1 MDKIVVKFGG
11 SNLKT
16 ELDINRLIHILRSYN
31 QSVVVVVSAFYGVTN
46 FLQELIWKVRYD
58 HDPIRAGLDFIRNM
72 KKEALMKNVHN
83 AGSRERILNRLEK
96 RVHELERYLL
106 GIHYIGDVPRYTEDL
121 ILSYGERLSSL
132 ILTELLNENGL
143 TAEEKLPE
151 DLILRTVGSSGNA
164 VVDFENS
171 RVPENVS
178 FDKITVMP
186 GFYGISSDN
195 KVTLFGRGGSDYS
208 AAAVA
213 RCIHADFLDIWKDV
227 DGFMSGDP
235 KLVHHAKNLDKLTY
249 TEAAELAYF
258 GAKILHPRTV
268 EPISQMGI
276 PIRVFDVS
284 SQINLNQPR
293 TIISKESRI
302 HKTVIKSVTFSD
314 DFGILQLE
322 GPGVGMKPGILA
334 VVTSALDKAGINIK
348 SVITAQTSINILLA
362 LQDLEPSAQITR
374 TILPDIVSNLKTMD
388 HLSLIAVVGQG
399 ILETPGVA
407 ARIFGAVS
415 RKNINVR
422 IISVGASPVAA
433 YFIVEKDARDDA
445 VRTIHE
451 EFFGS

>member
-1 MDKIVVKFGG
+1 MKKIVVKFGG
-11 SNLKT
+11 SNLKS
-16 ELDINRLIHILRSYN
+16 ELDIDRLINIIKSYN
-31 QSVVVVVSAFYGVTN
+31 QPVVIVVSAFYGITN

-58 HDPIRAGLDFIRNM
+58 QGSLQAGLDFIRLM
-72 KKEALMKNVHN
+72 KKEALLKNVHK
-83 AGSRERILNRLEK
+83 ADSRNRILKQLEK
-96 RVHELERYLL
+96 REHELERYLL

-121 ILSYGERLSSL
+121 ILSYGERFSSL
-132 ILTELLNENGL
+132 ILMEVLREKGFH
-143 TAEEKLPE
+143 AEEKLPE
-151 DLILRTVGSSGNA
+151 ELVLRTIGVSGNA
-164 VVDFENS
+164 VVDFDRS
-171 RVPENVS
+171 RVSENIS
-178 FDKITVMP
+178 FDIITVIP
-186 GFYGISSDN
+186 GFYGISADN

-213 RCIHADFLDIWKDV
+213 RCIHADYLDIWKDV

-235 KLVHHAKNLDKLTY
+235 KLVSHAKNLDKLTY

-268 EPISQMGI
+268 EPLSHLGI

-284 SQINLNQPR
+284 SAINLNEPR
-293 TIISKESRI
+293 TLISDESRI

-334 VVTSALDKAGINIK
+334 VVTGALDEAGINIK
-348 SVITAQTSINILLA
+348 SVITAQTSINILLSI
-362 LQDLEPSAQITR
+362 QDLEPSAQITR
-374 TILPDIVSNLKTMD
+374 NILPDVVSDLKTMD

-433 YFIVEKDARDDA
+433 YFIVEKEVRDEA

-451 EFFGS
+451 EFFTS